1 MTTPTAPDENRRQS
15 TRRHPGTGSIPRSRA
30 ADSEYW
36 EEVALARLRLAQL
49 ALVVTL
55 AGSVVIALILG

>member
-1 MTTPTAPDENRRQS
+1 MTTDAERQAHRLHR
-15 TRRHPGTGSIPRSRA
+15 TRRYPDPIPSPGDDPV
-30 ADSEYW
+30 DYW

-55 AGSVVIALILG
+55 AGSVIVAVILG